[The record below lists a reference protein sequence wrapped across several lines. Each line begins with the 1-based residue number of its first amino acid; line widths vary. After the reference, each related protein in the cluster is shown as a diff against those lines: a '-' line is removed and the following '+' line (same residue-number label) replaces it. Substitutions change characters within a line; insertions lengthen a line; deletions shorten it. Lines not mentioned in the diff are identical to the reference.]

1 MLKKTFII
9 VALLPLFIAGCSS
22 DQRYK
27 REVEGNEN
35 YLKSPALKPL
45 IAPEGVK
52 LPVPSNEYYI
62 NKAAKEGPIGKAL
75 DIRPPELPL
84 PSISDSYATYD
95 EGKIKFDSPQE
106 EGFWSKI
113 PNILSGNNIITE
125 KSDNSVIKTGTRTT
139 TRGDDLIPVEATYLL
154 KRQLIGGREYITV
167 ELTSLKKAGE
177 NLTGVIENQYYTVDF
192 FNMLMNPNR
201 FVANQV
207 SN

>member
-35 YLKSPALKPL
+35 YLKSPELKPL
-45 IAPEGVK
+45 IVPEGII
-52 LPVPSNEYYI
+52 LPAQSNEYYI
-62 NKAAKEGPIGKAL
+62 YKAAKEGQVGKAL

-84 PSISDSYATYD
+84 PSINDSYATYD
-95 EGKIKFDSPQE
+95 EGMIKFDSPEE

-113 PNILSGNNIITE
+113 PNILSNNNIVTE
-125 KSDNSVIKTGTRTT
+125 QNDSSVIKTGTRLIN
-139 TRGDDLIPVEATYLL
+139 RGDDLVPVEATYLL
-154 KRQLIGGREYITV
+154 KRQLIGGREYITI

-177 NLTGVIENQYYTVDF
+177 NLAGTIENQYYTVDF

-201 FVANQV
+201 VVANQA